1 MERKAKGKGYRKSG
15 APFMFGMG
23 HKQHQRMHDK
33 MGDGGGKNNSS
44 DLLGRHKEILNKQ
57 NQSKPP
63 GKPPVNN
70 KEK

>member
-1 MERKAKGKGYRKSG
+1 
-15 APFMFGMG
+15 MFGMG

-33 MGDGGGKNNSS
+33 MGDGGGKNNNS
-44 DLLGRHKEILNKQ
+44 DPLSRHKEILNKQ